1 MSANRGIVWDEQP
14 LGIVADV
21 VLARQ
26 LGVRTSAVW
35 RARTHRGIPCARSRQ
50 ARKTRD
56 PVAAKR
62 HQDAYVARRRERLG
76 SMYTDEQR
84 ARRAA
89 WQRARGAKRKAIKA
103 RAQQVAARVLACVD
117 FGGGS
122 W

>member
-1 MSANRGIVWDEQP
+1 VSANRGIAWDEQP
-14 LGIVADV
+14 LGV
-21 VLARQ
+21 VSDAELSRV

-35 RARTHRGIPCARSRQ
+35 RARTHRGIACARSRR
-50 ARKTRD
+50 ARRTRD

-62 HQDAYVARRRERLG
+62 HQDAYVARRRERFG

-89 WQRARGAKRKAIKA
+89 WQRARDAKRKQTKA
-103 RAQQVAARVLACVD
+103 QAKQVAARVLACVD
-117 FGGGS
+117 FGGD